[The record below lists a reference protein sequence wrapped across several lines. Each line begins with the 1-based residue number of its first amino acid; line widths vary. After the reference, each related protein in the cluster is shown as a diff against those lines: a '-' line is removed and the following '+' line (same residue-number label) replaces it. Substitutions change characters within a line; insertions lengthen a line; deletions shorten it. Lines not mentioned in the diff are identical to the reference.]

1 MNKATWK
8 KKIKAACIEAG
19 TYRPFFDDLI
29 NTLAGVLERRDE
41 CERQYEESGE
51 GMTIERTNK
60 AGFTTMVKN
69 PTMVFYD
76 DFCKTALSYWKEL
89 GLTPSQLKRIND
101 ESFAKEKE
109 EKQGNSLMALLR
121 KKQEADRDNN
131 NGE

>member
-1 MNKATWK
+1 MNKAEWIP
-8 KKIKAACIEAG
+8 KIKGACIDAG

-76 DFCKTALSYWKEL
+76 DFCRTALNYWKEL
-89 GLTPSQLKRIND
+89 GLTPAQLKRIND
-101 ESFAKEKE
+101 ETFVKEKA
-109 EKQGNSLMALLR
+109 EKKGNSLMELLR
-121 KKQEADRDNN
+121 KKQEADKENE
-131 NGE
+131 NG